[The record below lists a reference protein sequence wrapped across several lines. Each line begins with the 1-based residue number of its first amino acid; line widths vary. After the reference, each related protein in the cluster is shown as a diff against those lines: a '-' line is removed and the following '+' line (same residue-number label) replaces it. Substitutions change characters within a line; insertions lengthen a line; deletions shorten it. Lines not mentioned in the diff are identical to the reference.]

1 MTQNNEALQSGEK
14 AALYLLAE
22 QLLDDQEQLAHY
34 NQAKW
39 NLVGDPDPERRREGR
54 MPWLTRR
61 DGQGALRAYTLD
73 VFSGFSTE
81 TGTILTIRKDLWC
94 DTQDPATWLAMETN
108 LQTGETVQHS
118 VWSASVDAARQM
130 WLEIAPEGADNQ
142 PVWMENGVRKQ
153 AFRYKPRY
161 DQTRF
166 TARLDSDWQT
176 HEIELKKGIYGSPI
190 VYEDITALESMIIA
204 VQQVR
209 AAQHGRRELV
219 PVAPAQELHM
229 AA

>member
-1 MTQNNEALQSGEK
+1 MVKK

-94 DTQDPATWLAMETN
+94 DTQILRHGLRWKRTYRLVKQSSIPC
-108 LQTGETVQHS
+108 G
-118 VWSASVDAARQM
+118 RR
-130 WLEIAPEGADNQ
+130 
-142 PVWMENGVRKQ
+142 VWMQRARCGSRLLQKVPIISQYGWK
-153 AFRYKPRY
+153 
-161 DQTRF
+161 
-166 TARLDSDWQT
+166 TA
-176 HEIELKKGIYGSPI
+176 
-190 VYEDITALESMIIA
+190 
-204 VQQVR
+204 
-209 AAQHGRRELV
+209 
-219 PVAPAQELHM
+219 
-229 AA
+229 